1 MIRRGMNDDICKD
14 LLTKLALWESGMN
27 IFTQTNR
34 MPHPILLEDW
44 NKYDTRKIKEEKD
57 PSKFSC
63 SDRWEVEWLAERLK
77 KHYPLKSPQV
87 IMQAVQHC
95 CSQVKAPHPRE
106 KFVECV
112 VGHFVS
118 E

>member
-1 MIRRGMNDDICKD
+1 
-14 LLTKLALWESGMN
+14 
-27 IFTQTNR
+27 
-34 MPHPILLEDW
+34 MPHNILLEDW
-44 NKYDTRKIKEEKD
+44 TSYDNRKIKDEKD
-57 PSKFSC
+57 VSKFSC
-63 SDRWEVEWLAERLK
+63 TERWEIDYLADKLK

-87 IMQAVQHC
+87 IMRAIQHC

-112 VGHFVS
+112 VGNFVS

>member
-1 MIRRGMNDDICKD
+1 VNSEKKQP
-14 LLTKLALWESGMN
+14 TFAE
-27 IFTQTNR
+27 TTA

-44 NKYDTRKIKEEKD
+44 NSYDNRKIKDEKD

-63 SDRWEVEWLAERLK
+63 SERWETEYLAEKLK

-87 IMQAVQHC
+87 IMQAIQHC

>member
-1 MIRRGMNDDICKD
+1 
-14 LLTKLALWESGMN
+14 
-27 IFTQTNR
+27 

-44 NKYDTRKIKEEKD
+44 NSYDHRKIKEEKD

-63 SDRWEVEWLAERLK
+63 ADRWEVEWLADKLK

-87 IMQAVQHC
+87 IMQAIQHC
-95 CSQVKAPHPRE
+95 CAQVKAPHPRE